1 MATKAGQPTVDP
13 IYREARNRDMLT
25 RRRSTIR
32 LTLLPTDRLADEKAA
47 FDVLID
53 RVYAGHWVETITG
66 RAAVTWVG
74 DGECVETKP
83 CGGDEGKV
91 LVAIRPTI
99 PASYLEP
106 ENDLTPNYNVKIVET
121 VILEIAAELHPRHLP
136 TGGLLRKIAH
146 DPSDEREIETG
157 VLAIRNLREVG
168 VLAQR
173 DDEIV
178 ELTPPAYRTAERLLP
193 ENPCYGPRDAQ

>member
-1 MATKAGQPTVDP
+1 LA
-13 IYREARNRDMLT
+13 
-25 RRRSTIR
+25 RRRRTVS
-32 LTLLPTDRLADEKAA
+32 LTLLPTDRLNGETAA

-53 RVYAGHWVETITG
+53 GVYAGHWIETATG

-91 LVAIRPTI
+91 ISTIQPMI
-99 PASYLEP
+99 PAGYLEP
-106 ENDLTPNYNVKIVET
+106 ESDLTLPNYDVKIVET
-121 VILEIAAELHPRHLP
+121 VILEIAAELHPKHLS

-157 VLAIRNLREVG
+157 ILAIRNLREVG
-168 VLAQR
+168 VFAQR
-173 DDEIV
+173 NDEIV
-178 ELTPPAYRTAERLLP
+178 ELTPPAYRAAERLLP
-193 ENPCYGPRDAQ
+193 ANPCYGPWDAR